1 MLIYRILTAMRLN
14 LNSSGVRSL
23 AVLPVC
29 LMIGTLSG
37 PCMAVTETVDLPLTI
52 DYPLLRSL
60 VVASAFTEPHETTTV
75 LDENGGCR
83 RITLSNPNYRSEGS
97 LLQFE
102 VKAEAR
108 LGASIGSTC
117 LAPVEWEG
125 YVVFKQRPRIDPQ
138 SWQLYFET
146 LDSALYDRDHRP
158 ARVAGIIWEFL
169 DTHVHEYLSAT
180 RIDLAPPVSEL
191 KAFLRSLFLPES
203 KNRAKQILDSLIPGA
218 ITVDTQALQI
228 KIRAD
233 VDAGE
238 RSSAGTKTEVL
249 SEAELAQLTANWE
262 VWDAYL
268 VHTITSLGPQEL
280 STNDRELL
288 LDTLLTIRYQFIT
301 ALTTATIERTIIR
314 QQFVAAWKNLTP
326 VFRHHLGG
334 RPSGN
339 LLGYLAFFT
348 ASDALVALDRI
359 GPQLDIEI
367 SREGLIRLARLLAGQ
382 QPVSL
387 VYGGEVDDNLR
398 RMFGLD
404 PEPDSEGSIFKG
416 EEVELEPSG
425 DQSAL
430 ESQHP
435 MLELLSSL
443 LITSA
448 WAKKS
453 KQADNLAEIRTW
465 LASRN
470 DPGTYLKRLKGVLQN
485 SAAKVLGKRK
495 TSKGYAKMF
504 PRMVLATA
512 WQESCLRQFVVKKKK
527 IVYLRSYNGSSV
539 GVMQINERVW
549 RGMYDL
555 HRLRWN
561 IRYNA
566 WAGCEILDLYVTKY
580 IEKNIKEV
588 KSGGKIS
595 DETLARILY
604 AMYNGGPQEFKKFLS
619 RKKKGKYFKSD
630 NLFFEKF
637 NWVKTS
643 QWQNIGKCL

>member
-1 MLIYRILTAMRLN
+1 
-14 LNSSGVRSL
+14 
-23 AVLPVC
+23 
-29 LMIGTLSG
+29 
-37 PCMAVTETVDLPLTI
+37 MAIRETVDLPLTI

-60 VVASAFTEPHETTTV
+60 VVVSAFTETGETTTV

-83 RITLSNPNYRSEGS
+83 RITLSSPKYRSEGS
-97 LLQFE
+97 RLQFE

-108 LGASIGSTC
+108 LGTSIGSTC

-125 YVVFKQRPRIDPQ
+125 YVVFKQRPRIAPQ
-138 SWQLYFET
+138 SWALYFET
-146 LDSALYDRDHRP
+146 LDSTLYDLKRRP
-158 ARVAGIIWEFL
+158 ARVVGIIWELF
-169 DTHVHEYLSAT
+169 DTHIHDYLSAI

-191 KAFLRSLFLPES
+191 KAFLDSLFLPES
-203 KNRAKQILDSLIPGA
+203 KNRARQILDSLVPGA
-218 ITVDTQALQI
+218 ITVNTDALHL

-233 VDAGE
+233 VDVAE
-238 RSSAGTKTEVL
+238 SPSARTKAEPL

-262 VWDAYL
+262 VWDTYL
-268 VHTITSLGPQEL
+268 VHMITSLGPHQL
-280 STNDRELL
+280 SADDRQRL
-288 LDTLLTIRYQFIT
+288 LDTLLAIRYQFIT
-301 ALTTATIERTIIR
+301 ELTTATLYPDIIR
-314 QQFVAAWKNLTP
+314 RQFVTAWKDLTP

-359 GPQLDIEI
+359 GPKMDIEI
-367 SREGLIRLARLLAGQ
+367 SREGLIRLARLLAGR

-387 VYGGEVDDNLR
+387 VYGSGVNNNLR
-398 RMFGLD
+398 RMFGLE
-404 PEPDSEGSIFKG
+404 PEPGLDGPIFKG
-416 EEVELEPSG
+416 EEVELETPG
-425 DQSAL
+425 DRSAL
-430 ESQHP
+430 GSEHP
-435 MLELLSSL
+435 LLGVLSSL
-443 LITSA
+443 LINTA
-448 WAKKS
+448 WAQKS
-453 KQADNLAEIRTW
+453 KRADSLAEIRTW

-470 DPGTYLKRLKGVLQN
+470 DPDAYLKRLKGVLQN
-485 SAAKVLGKRK
+485 SAAKVLDKRK

-555 HRLRWN
+555 HRLRWD

-580 IEKNIKEV
+580 IEKNIKKM

-595 DETLARILY
+595 DATLARTLY
-604 AMYNGGPQEFKKFLS
+604 AMYNGGPQEFKKFIS
-619 RKKKGKYFKSD
+619 RKKKGKFFKSD
-630 NLFFEKF
+630 ELFFEKF

-643 QWQNIGKCL
+643 QWQNIRKCL